1 MLDSTMLQRLKTFPS
16 DLQEGIRMCR
26 IFINEYYDHTPAG
39 YGYLYAVKVMSSASR
54 MSQVG
59 LAQV

>member
-26 IFINEYYDHTPAG
+26 IFINEYYDHIPA
-39 YGYLYAVKVMSSASR
+39 GYLYAVKVMSSAGR